1 MQSLQIYLLFFSALL
16 GLNYLEGVNQGGDT
30 LPPLFLKRPIAP
42 KPMLHASP
50 HTFSNSQHMES
61 LSGLLA

>member
-30 LPPLFLKRPIAP
+30 LPCVFKE
-42 KPMLHASP
+42 
-50 HTFSNSQHMES
+50 TCNT
-61 LSGLLA
+61 